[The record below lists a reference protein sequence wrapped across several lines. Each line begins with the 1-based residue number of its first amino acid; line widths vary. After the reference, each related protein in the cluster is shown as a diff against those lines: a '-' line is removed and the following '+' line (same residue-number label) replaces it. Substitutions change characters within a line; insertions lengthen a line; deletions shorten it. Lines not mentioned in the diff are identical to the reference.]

1 MSCPT
6 CGCSCCQPIDIGHMG
21 FIDTPIFFGRDR
33 MLVVDLAE
41 PERPL
46 AEAIEMIAR
55 KAMAYGD
62 DDGRPFHQRLNRKPW
77 ERRA

>member
-1 MSCPT
+1 MPCPT
-6 CGCSCCQPIDIGHMG
+6 CGCNCGQEITWSTHFMPFPM
-21 FIDTPIFFGRDR
+21 RADR
-33 MLVVDLAE
+33 VMVVDIAE

-55 KAMAYGD
+55 KAMAHGG
-62 DDGRPFHQRLNRKPW
+62 DDGRPFHQRLNRKAW